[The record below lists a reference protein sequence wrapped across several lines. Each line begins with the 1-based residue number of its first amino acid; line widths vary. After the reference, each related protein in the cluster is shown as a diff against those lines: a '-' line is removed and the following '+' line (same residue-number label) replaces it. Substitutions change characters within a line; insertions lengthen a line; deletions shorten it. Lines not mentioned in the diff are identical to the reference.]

1 MQNKSHMSEYIKKL
15 TLAAMLTAMSVVIGT
30 YCKTY
35 LNNGSGLFRITF
47 EHLPIIIAGM
57 ILGPVA
63 GGMIGC
69 ASDVISYLFS
79 VQKYAMNPI
88 VTLGAVV
95 VGVLPGIISKYIIK
109 ENGYKQ
115 IIVSGVFAHL
125 FGSVI
130 IKSIGL
136 FTYYNWSIL
145 WRIPLYLC
153 GIAPVEIILIC
164 LLYKNKSCRK
174 ILGWK

>member
-1 MQNKSHMSEYIKKL
+1 MSIFVIIYWIFS
-15 TLAAMLTAMSVVIGT
+15 TLSISNTWTWLLLINSSNSLSI
-30 YCKTY
+30 
-35 LNNGSGLFRITF
+35 F
-47 EHLPIIIAGM
+47 LPIIIAGM

-153 GIAPVEIILIC
+153 VIAPVEIILIC